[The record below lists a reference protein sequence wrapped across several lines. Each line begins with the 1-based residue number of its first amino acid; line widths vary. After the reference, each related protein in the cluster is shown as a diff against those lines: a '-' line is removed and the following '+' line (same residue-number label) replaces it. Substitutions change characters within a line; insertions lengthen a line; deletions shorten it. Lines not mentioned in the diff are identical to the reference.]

1 MSRTIVGGILL
12 AALAAPGFTAGRQWS
27 VTDASARN
35 CMIVE
40 QNPTTATTT
49 VVERSKTAANGTAAN
64 RTAQTRT
71 EVRTWRQF
79 CSD

>member
-1 MSRTIVGGILL
+1 
-12 AALAAPGFTAGRQWS
+12 
-27 VTDASARN
+27 
-35 CMIVE
+35 MIVE